1 MAIRTGTTVKWK
13 WGSSWAEGTVK
24 EVHHDD
30 VSRTT
35 KGNEVTRHG
44 SDDDPL
50 ARAEDT
56 AVRLYGV
63 VASSPP
69 DRRAG
74 FGGWAIGSDT
84 ERSPEE

>member
-1 MAIRTGTTVKWK
+1 MPDITVKL
-13 WGSSWAEGTVK
+13 GDGV
-24 EVHHDD
+24 
-30 VSRTT
+30 R
-35 KGNEVTRHG
+35 EVTVEIHG

-56 AVRLYGV
+56 AVRLYGI

-74 FGGWAIGSDT
+74 FGGWAVGSDT